1 MQNNTQQ
8 VFEDLYKEN
17 ENNICFECRA
27 PSTQWASVNNG
38 IFLCLN
44 CSGLH
49 RGFGVNVSFVR
60 SINMDSWSDLQLAM
74 MKNGGNTRMREFF
87 DNYKIPQEGPID
99 FKYRTKAGAYYREM
113 LKALAEGNQAPE
125 APSLEEG
132 LELIATKNTNITPG
146 SITGFGSGS
155 SNQAEKNTLDTVKQ
169 GVVNF
174 GTSVASGTKNFAT
187 KISEKIQ
194 DPNLKDDVK
203 GLGGKIVTGT
213 KDTAFK
219 VATGTKDT
227 AIKVA
232 TGTKETAEKVAEKS
246 KEIWNHR
253 DEYLQKTSDA
263 AKSGFNSALGF
274 FKKLTGAKPE
284 EAAAA
289 PNEGAVQNN
298 ESAPVENTNANSNNT
313 NIATL

>member
-38 IFLCLN
+38 VFLCLN

-74 MKNGGNTRMREFF
+74 MKNGGNTRLREFF

-146 SITGFGSGS
+146 SITGFGSAS
-155 SNQAEKNTLDTVKQ
+155 SNQGEKNTLDTVKQ

-174 GTSVASGTKNFAT
+174 GSSVATGTKNFAT

-203 GLGGKIVTGT
+203 GLGGKIV
-213 KDTAFK
+213 
-219 VATGTKDT
+219 TGTKDT

-253 DEYLQKTSDA
+253 DEYLQKTSDV

-284 EAAAA
+284 DAAAS
-289 PNEGAVQNN
+289 NETAANN
-298 ESAPVENTNANSNNT
+298 NDSAPVENTNANSNNT
-313 NIATL
+313 NSNRI